1 MSVIVAPSILAADA
15 GRYREEINSVVAA
28 GADWI
33 HIDVMDGT
41 FVPPITF
48 GDNIVK
54 IARLSTK
61 CFLDVH
67 LMIVNPEKHLES
79 FAKAGADRIIV
90 HREACP
96 DPAATLKAIRALGI
110 KNGLVISPPTSVN
123 ELLQFL
129 PECDLAL
136 IMTVN
141 PGWGGQKFMAECLS
155 KVKAVREAATKQHLK
170 LDIEVDG
177 GIDATTAPLAVQAG
191 ANVLV
196 AGSYIFG
203 HPDRAE
209 AIRILHSCAQ

>member
-15 GRYREEINSVVAA
+15 GRFREEIDAVVAA

-54 IARLSTK
+54 IARRTTT

-67 LMIVNPEKHLES
+67 LMIVNPERHLES
-79 FAKAGADRIIV
+79 FAKAGADRVIV
-90 HREACP
+90 HREACK
-96 DPAATLKAIRALGI
+96 DPSSTLKAIRSLGI

-123 ELLQFL
+123 ELLPFL

-141 PGWGGQKFMAECLS
+141 PGWGGQKFMPECLT
-155 KVKAVREAATKQHLK
+155 KVKAVREAATRQRLT

-177 GIDATTAPLAVQAG
+177 GIDAETAPQAVQAG

-196 AGSYIFG
+196 AGSYVFG
-203 HPDRAE
+203 QPSYAE
-209 AIRILHSCAQ
+209 AIRKLRTSGS